1 MVIVG
6 STTNYLKA
14 LFLTNALMT
23 IYVVKDGR
31 IIPIIRVIGEF
42 LMRSQRN
49 SQVFKDTNQIVT
61 SRFANVDSI
70 AAIARI
76 TVKKVRTYT
85 MRDSILKHQK
95 IS

>member
-1 MVIVG
+1 MVIIG

-14 LFLTNALMT
+14 LFLTNALMAIMA

-42 LMRSQRN
+42 LMCSQRN

-61 SRFANVDSI
+61 SRFAIVDSI
-70 AAIARI
+70 AATARI
-76 TVKKVRTYT
+76 TVKKMRT
-85 MRDSILKHQK
+85 
-95 IS
+95 